1 MNKAAVVIPP
11 DGGES
16 IGAFGSDIL
25 FKLEGTNTGGRL
37 CLGLATTPPG
47 GGPPLHVHHTDDE
60 LFIVVEGTLE
70 VRSGS
75 EWIPAR
81 AGSVVY
87 LPRGVPHTFRNS
99 GNTPSRH
106 WVLTAPSGFEEFYR
120 GASTILA
127 AGTPPDFTALQALA
141 AEHGYEFLP
150 R

>member
-1 MNKAAVVIPP
+1 MSKTAVVIPP
-11 DGGES
+11 DGGEN
-16 IGAFGSDIL
+16 IGAFGSDIQ
-25 FKLEGTNTGGRL
+25 FKLGGTNTDGGF
-37 CLGLATTPPG
+37 CLGLAATPPG

-70 VRSGS
+70 VQSGS

-120 GASTILA
+120 SAAKIFA
-127 AGTPPDFTALQALA
+127 AGTPPDFAALQALA
-141 AEHGYEFLP
+141 TKHGYQFLT